1 MLEPEYRGIYS
12 KLVLYFDRFVY
23 TIVISLVIFG
33 VAGYICSQ
41 AIENS
46 GIEIWAVIFIAALLG
61 ALLSLLYFKPD
72 PEVRGRFS
80 IRNLIFGLIPFL
92 VLLPGVVALLFS
104 VRVQLSFHGSFHLG
118 YIYQILNGLAPP
130 ENVVLPGYP
139 ANVYWIFHTL
149 IATLTDIFNTPPP
162 FIAALVNI
170 AALIISFYWIRKIL
184 NLLGLAN
191 RNSLITSCYSLL
203 ILSSTNIFGALHVV
217 LNYILNK
224 GYSKVEIIESVT
236 YQSMRLGGDFRLINL
251 TKKFFNFS
259 GAPLGILYF
268 TFALYLSVRISKG
281 DLTSKNILLLAIAIS
296 GALMF
301 HITTGAYMLI
311 IIPLS
316 ISISLLIANK
326 QYIGAYFRNTPSIEL
341 LLVVLG
347 ILILFLPIAHYVY
360 LAVSAMPVQTKIGTS
375 MRYNLMSILYTIYPL
390 IPLSLFG
397 VYLYH
402 KKKFGSVTLLCVIS
416 TLGYVV
422 AILLDF
428 PGRNQ
433 YKFIYLSTI
442 VFSILSV
449 MTLDYLFFGLKG
461 ALGYF
466 GKSLSLAVI
475 VITGSS
481 VLLSGFG
488 YLTSN
493 WFLDKSYYYEDSD
506 LSMREGSKYKD
517 SFVWIRGNTTSG
529 TIVILPFPSKDTGRV
544 DGLSGSVYIVT
555 QRLPYVA
562 YGHIYSKG
570 IKEYAARRENVQLFY
585 SDSTPVDK
593 KVEILGEFAGFSRK
607 RQSVLLIPNKDVESL
622 RPYLDKLKL
631 IYRGRDAELYS
642 FN

>member
-1 MLEPEYRGIYS
+1 M
-12 KLVLYFDRFVY
+12 
-23 TIVISLVIFG
+23 IFG
-33 VAGYICSQ
+33 VVGYICSQ
-41 AIENS
+41 VIENP
-46 GIEIWAVIFIAALLG
+46 GIEIWVIIFIAALLG

-72 PEVRGRFS
+72 PEARGRFS
-80 IRNLIFGLIPFL
+80 TRNFIFGIIPFL

-104 VRVQLSFHGSFHLG
+104 VRVQLSFHGPFHLG
-118 YIYQILNGLAPP
+118 YVYQILHGFAPP

-139 ANVYWIFHTL
+139 ANVYWLFHAL
-149 IATLTDIFNTPPP
+149 VATFTKIFNTPPP

-170 AALIISFYWIRKIL
+170 AALIISLYWIRKIL
-184 NLLGLAN
+184 NQLGLAN

-224 GYSKVEIIESVT
+224 GYSKTEIIESVT
-236 YQSMRLGGDFRLINL
+236 YKSMRLGGDFRLINL

-301 HITTGAYMLI
+301 HTTTGVYMLI

-316 ISISLLIANK
+316 IFISLLIANK
-326 QYIGAYFRNTPSIEL
+326 QYIGTYFRNTPSTEL

-347 ILILFLPIAHYVY
+347 ILILFIPIAHYIY
-360 LAVSAMPVQTKIGTS
+360 LAASAIPAQTKISTS
-375 MRYNLMSILYTIYPL
+375 MRYNLMSILYTVYPL

-397 VYLYH
+397 IYLYH
-402 KKKFGSVTLLCVIS
+402 KKNFDSVTLLCVIS
-416 TLGYVV
+416 MLGYIL
-422 AILLDF
+422 AILLDL
-428 PGRNQ
+428 PDQNQ
-433 YKFIYLSTI
+433 YKFVYLSTI

-449 MTLDYLFFGLKG
+449 MTLDYLFFGLKE
-461 ALGYF
+461 ALGFF

-481 VLLSGFG
+481 ILLSWFWHP
-488 YLTSN
+488 TSY
-493 WFLDKSYYYEDSD
+493 WFLDNTYHYEDNN
-506 LSMREGSKYKD
+506 LSMRNGSKYKD

-529 TIVILPFPSKDTGRV
+529 TILILPFPSKDTGPV
-544 DGLSGSVYIVT
+544 DGFDGSVYIVT

-562 YGHIYSKG
+562 YGHIYTQG
-570 IKEYAARRENVQLFY
+570 IKEYAAREKNVQLFY
-585 SDSTPVDK
+585 SDSTPIEK
-593 KVEILGEFAGFSRK
+593 KIEILGEFEKFSKQRP
-607 RQSVLLIPNKDVESL
+607 SVLLIPNEYTHSL
-622 RPYLDKLKL
+622 APYLGNLKL
-631 IYRGRDAELYS
+631 IYKGSDAELYS